1 MIESQFFKSVYF
13 PPLHRLAGNS
23 TCGPARSR
31 AKITHEESTKNMSTE
46 AQIAA
51 NRLNAEHST
60 GPKTEEGKA
69 ISSRNHY
76 GHGLSTHT
84 YNDIFFLL
92 PHESSEAY
100 SLLRINLLDEH
111 RPENETERIL
121 VDRMA
126 QHHWLRSRA
135 QAFESGC
142 FRDDGTLD
150 DKRLALFMRYRTS
163 HERAFS
169 KCLAE
174 LLKLRAEKRKAEIG
188 FESRKRVKEEYTRKQ
203 ERHEMAKEHHKWEIL
218 LAEAKLDHQ
227 QVLTLN
233 EQHTQTMHSI
243 DIERAKQAA

>member
-1 MIESQFFKSVYF
+1 
-13 PPLHRLAGNS
+13 
-23 TCGPARSR
+23 
-31 AKITHEESTKNMSTE
+31 MSTE

-51 NRLNAEHST
+51 NRANAEHST

-69 ISSRNHY
+69 ASSRNHY

-92 PHESSEAY
+92 PQESTEAY

-142 FRDDGTLD
+142 FKDDGTLD

-169 KCLAE
+169 KCLNE
-174 LLKLRAEKRKAEIG
+174 LLKLRAEKRKVEIG
-188 FESRKRVKEEYTRKQ
+188 FESQKRVKEEHTRKQ
-203 ERHEMAKEHHKWEIL
+203 EKQGMANEHHKWELL
-218 LAEAKLDHQ
+218 LAEAKVDHQ

-233 EQHTQTMHSI
+233 EQHTQTMQSTA
-243 DIERAKQAA
+243 IEKAKQAA

>member
-1 MIESQFFKSVYF
+1 
-13 PPLHRLAGNS
+13 
-23 TCGPARSR
+23 
-31 AKITHEESTKNMSTE
+31 MSTE
-46 AQIAA
+46 AQINA
-51 NRLNAEHST
+51 NRANAEHST

-69 ISSRNHY
+69 ASSRNHY

-100 SLLRINLLDEH
+100 SLLRIRLLDEH

-135 QAFESGC
+135 EAFESGC

-174 LLKLRAEKRKAEIG
+174 LLKLRAEKQKVEIG
-188 FESRKRVKEEYTRKQ
+188 FESQKRAKEEHTRKQ
-203 ERHEMAKEHHKWEIL
+203 EQHGMAKEHHEWEIL
-218 LAEAKLDHQ
+218 LAEAKVDHQ
-227 QVLTLN
+227 QSRTLN
-233 EQHTQTMHSI
+233 RNMDETQRLVAAA
-243 DIERAKQAA
+243 EEAKKAA